1 MGTFFFMGNK
11 MFKLQTK
18 LLLGAIILATLLGS
32 VWVVQDWRYLGKIA
46 DNEVTHLNN
55 VIKAR
60 EARQEEI
67 DFQQRKADTAASDYA
82 KQIEELRATVSNSNS
97 AINSLRKQTSDLRT
111 ELAGVSEQTVRA
123 YAQQASESLLAISER
138 YTDTARQADE
148 YYLAWQALD
157 RAWPKA
163 EPMKEVNEQ
172 QDHN

>member
-1 MGTFFFMGNK
+1 MIK
-11 MFKLQTK
+11 IQTK
-18 LLLGAIILATLLGS
+18 LLLGAIILATLLGC

-55 VIKAR
+55 VIKAK
-60 EARQEEI
+60 EARQDEI
-67 DFQQRKADTAASDYA
+67 DTQQRKADSAASDYA
-82 KQIEELRATVSNSNS
+82 KQIEKLHTTVSNSNS

-111 ELAGVSEQTVRA
+111 ELTDLSDETVRA
-123 YAQQASESLLAISER
+123 YAQQASESLLTISEQ
-138 YTDTARQADE
+138 YSITSGKADE